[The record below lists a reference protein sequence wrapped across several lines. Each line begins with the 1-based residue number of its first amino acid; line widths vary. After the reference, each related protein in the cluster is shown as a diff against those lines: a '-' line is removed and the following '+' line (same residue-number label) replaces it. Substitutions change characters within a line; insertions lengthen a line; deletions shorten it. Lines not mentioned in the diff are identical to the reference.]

1 MPIVIEK
8 KGQQK
13 PKSVF
18 LLTNFTEFG
27 KKADIKW
34 SLAEG
39 QRDFIKGNDSG
50 QDDIA
55 VRHVAQVCQNRDVWN
70 R

>member
-18 LLTNFTEFG
+18 LLTNFTEFT
-27 KKADIKW
+27 D
-34 SLAEG
+34 
-39 QRDFIKGNDSG
+39 QF
-50 QDDIA
+50 
-55 VRHVAQVCQNRDVWN
+55 H
-70 R
+70 